1 MKSLSKKFSLSF
13 ADFLTALE
21 RGCRRPAYTDRQMLM
36 IFPQIPDYDDLYTL
50 PHPLTACCR
59 SGSILLLCDIVFFN
73 KVWDAKHDPAQAAE
87 YSEIEPIG
95 DITLQTMRDLSGQI
109 EVVAAAITLSSIK
122 YPAGHPAPVAF
133 YYSSFLGDLT
143 VSDPAFREFRLEV
156 NVPKLLNDYA
166 EVKAAA
172 AAKGENET
180 AKISFADFT
189 KEQQKEFSKVWD
201 DLGYY
206 TADAKEGSDCPFCA
220 PWQWC
225 TWKFDAAQVQHMRRL
240 VQEYYRRYLPDIYEE
255 HLADAR
261 SYAEQGYTLD
271 NFEKLDCR
279 TQWEKEKDKL
289 EHQAEQ
295 LNVRINQVPTKIIF
309 NLCIIEENELQ

>member
-13 ADFLTALE
+13 ADFLTAAE
-21 RGCRRPAYTDRQMLM
+21 GDGRFPAYTTLM
-36 IFPQIPDYDDLYTL
+36 IFPSIQGYEDSDIL
-50 PHPLTACCR
+50 PHPLNACCR
-59 SGSILLLCDIVFFN
+59 YGSILLLCDTVFFH
-73 KVWDAKHDPAQAAE
+73 KVLAAKHDPAQAAE
-87 YSEIEPIG
+87 YSQLEPIG
-95 DITLQTMRDLSGQI
+95 DITLQTLRELSGQI
-109 EVVAAAITLSSIK
+109 EVVAAAITLSSLK
-122 YPAGHPAPVAF
+122 YPVGRPAPVAF
-133 YYSSFLGDLT
+133 YYSSVLGNLT
-143 VSDPAFREFRLEV
+143 VSDSAFREFCIEV
-156 NVPKLLNDYA
+156 NVPQLLNDYA

-172 AAKGENET
+172 AAKGDNEA
-180 AKISFADFT
+180 AKISFADLT

-271 NFEKLDCR
+271 DFDNLR
-279 TQWEKEKDKL
+279 NGNAVAAV
-289 EHQAEQ
+289 EH
-295 LNVRINQVPTKIIF
+295 QVPTKIIF
-309 NLCIIEENELQ
+309 NLCIEENELQ